1 MIVALVQVDRALI
14 LFIVLATIHLS
25 NKSPF
30 STEKESSATLMMWR
44 SSIGRS
50 MPIFYLIFEGGMWSH
65 DDWVRRTTLL
75 LPPEDLLF
83 LMRDQR
89 SNFSRTKISSHK
101 FSQKSDR
108 ICKKLDSCHKIQKN
122 FFKFLTFFHQKI
134 KFSKKHSYKN
144 FGAVFL
150 VLGDFSGREKK
161 KWREKVKTFRNY

>member
-1 MIVALVQVDRALI
+1 MFEGTSFASKIIIRFRQHLMIVALVQVDRALI

-89 SNFSRTKISSHK
+89 SNFSRTKISSPK
-101 FSQKSDR
+101 FRRKVTEFA
-108 ICKKLDSCHKIQKN
+108 KN
-122 FFKFLTFFHQKI
+122 WIPVTK
-134 KFSKKHSYKN
+134 SKKT
-144 FGAVFL
+144 FL
-150 VLGDFSGREKK
+150 SSWHFFIRK
-161 KWREKVKTFRNY
+161 